1 MALTRKFLA
10 ALGIEADKVDEII
23 NAHTETVNGLK
34 EAAEKYRE
42 DAEKL
47 KDVQKELTDLKEANK
62 DYETLKKEFEDYKTE
77 IQTKEIRSAKEKAYR
92 EAMKDA
98 NLNEK
103 GIEKAVKYAN
113 WDNVEL
119 DESGKLKN
127 AKELIKAGREEWAE
141 YVVTSG
147 TKGADTPTPPA
158 NAGGGKLT
166 REDIYKTDDKGR
178 FVMDAQA
185 RQKALAELME
195 FE

>member
-34 EAAEKYRE
+34 EVAEKYRE

-127 AKELIKAGREEWAE
+127 AKELIKTVREEWAE

-147 TKGADTPTPPA
+147 TKGASTPKPPT
-158 NAGGGKLT
+158 NTGGGKLT

-195 FE
+195 SE